1 LSAGSFRGIKR
12 TMEKR
17 IHYYNVISGKCVCGA
32 DVSSEK
38 RTFSVFLEDV
48 TCDNCLKALGKSEG
62 Q

>member
-1 LSAGSFRGIKR
+1 
-12 TMEKR
+12 MEKGL